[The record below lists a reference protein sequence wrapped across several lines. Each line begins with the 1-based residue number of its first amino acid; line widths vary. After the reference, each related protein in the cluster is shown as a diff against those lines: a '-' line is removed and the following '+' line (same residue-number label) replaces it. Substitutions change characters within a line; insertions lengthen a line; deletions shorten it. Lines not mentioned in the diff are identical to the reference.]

1 MDRQPMPYNQG
12 YIPEEVQRA
21 AAKRAPNT
29 LAGAGAGGV
38 LGATIAGPAGA
49 LIGIIV
55 GGIIG
60 YDRDTK
66 QQGK

>member
-1 MDRQPMPYNQG
+1 MDSQPTPYGQD
-12 YIPEEVQRA
+12 YIPREAQRV

-38 LGATIAGPAGA
+38 LGAIIAGPAGA
-49 LIGIIV
+49 LIGVIV